1 MRGYFVTPL
10 ITQEQ
15 VGSLA
20 CTGSVDAGTSLS
32 CNNTGSKT
40 IKSRQIT
47 REQQQVINST
57 DLNT

>member
-1 MRGYFVTPL
+1 MCGCYYVTPL

-20 CTGSVDAGTSLS
+20 CAGSVDAGTSLS

-40 IKSRQIT
+40 MKS
-47 REQQQVINST
+47 
-57 DLNT
+57 